1 LAQITE
7 AIVKTLDPNTPYI
20 RDGLQP
26 LVTLN
31 LSELVRIFPMVSFH
45 SASQRLAVGGNSGIV
60 IIYDLRTATRAV
72 VLEVGSDDLIV

>member
-1 LAQITE
+1 M
-7 AIVKTLDPNTPYI
+7 KTLDPNNPYI

-45 SASQRLAVGGNSGIV
+45 SSSQRLAVGGNNGVV
-60 IIYDLRTATRAV
+60 IIFDVRTATRAAI
-72 VLEVGSDDLIV
+72 LEVCRKFGLCPPARE